1 MGVKAVMTE
10 KRSCWIFGG
19 APVNGDHKI
28 IPPSDAYLIAAD
40 SGFSLLKRMGL
51 MPDLVLGDFDSLTED
66 KPTGC
71 EILTAAAEKDDTD
84 TMLAV
89 KTALSRGYSDITISG
104 SIGGRLDHTFANI
117 QSLAYIVDNGGSGRL
132 VGESDTAEIFGVGEY
147 RFRKNESMYF
157 SVFSY
162 SEEAVVTTK
171 GTKYDLDSYR
181 LTSSFPLGVS
191 NEILSSECILKIEK
205 GRVLI
210 IFSKK

>member
-1 MGVKAVMTE
+1 MTTE
-10 KRSCWIFGG
+10 KKSCWIFGG
-19 APVNGDHKI
+19 APVSGDYKV

-40 SGFSLLKRMGL
+40 SGFSLLKRMGM

-89 KTALSRGYSDITISG
+89 KTALSRGYSDITIAG

>member
-1 MGVKAVMTE
+1 MTE

-19 APVNGDHKI
+19 APVNGDYKI

>member
-1 MGVKAVMTE
+1 MTE

-19 APVNGDHKI
+19 APVNSDHKI

-89 KTALSRGYSDITISG
+89 KTALSRGYSDIAIAG